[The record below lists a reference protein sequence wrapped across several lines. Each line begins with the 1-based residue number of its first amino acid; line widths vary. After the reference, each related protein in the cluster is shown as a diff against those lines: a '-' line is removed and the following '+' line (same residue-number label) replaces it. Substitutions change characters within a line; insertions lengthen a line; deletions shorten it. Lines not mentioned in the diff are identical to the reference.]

1 MSVFKN
7 ATVDKRLS
15 VSKRSRGG
23 SILSFL
29 IKEHYFGKK
38 ELKISA
44 FPLKSVTIS
53 LSWDNCETTG
63 IL

>member
-1 MSVFKN
+1 MSVFTN
-7 ATVDKRLS
+7 ATDDKRLS
-15 VSKRSRGG
+15 VRKRSQGG
-23 SILSFL
+23 SILCFL

-53 LSWDNCETTG
+53 L
-63 IL
+63 L